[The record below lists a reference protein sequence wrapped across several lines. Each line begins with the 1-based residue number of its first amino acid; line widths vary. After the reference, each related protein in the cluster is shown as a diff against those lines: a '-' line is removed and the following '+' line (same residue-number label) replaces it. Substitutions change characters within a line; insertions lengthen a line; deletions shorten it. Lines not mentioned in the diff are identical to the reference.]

1 MRIRVAI
8 TIMIF
13 YILSS
18 VGSVIAFAEEPATE
32 PISQIVFE
40 GSIENTAGILPDS
53 MLYGLERALER
64 LQLAITSSENR
75 LATLQAKFA
84 MERASESV
92 IMTTKGSHELAEKAA
107 KEYQDTLAAATEH
120 LNKAIEASATAD
132 KALAAV
138 SKAYTNSELVLKT
151 VLEKAPESTKLK
163 WEKVLAHQDLNIEA
177 VEKFYTAK
185 VNFFAAKEEFEA
197 AKKALAAARK
207 SGKDAEI
214 LAAEVALETAE
225 LEKNRLEAIKD
236 ELEVAKEEIKQ
247 IIEDAEKALEQA
259 DQQLEKANEAMDK
272 AEEKSAKDAEKAAEK
287 AQEQLKK
294 ADEKAK
300 EEAKKAAEKVREES
314 EDEDDD
320 DDEDDKDDDDDHE
333 DDHDEDDDDDDDE
346 EGKGK

>member
-18 VGSVIAFAEEPATE
+18 VGSVIAFAEEPPTE

-40 GSIENTAGILPDS
+40 GNIENTAGILPDS

-64 LQLAITSSENR
+64 LQLAITNSENR

-84 MERASESV
+84 MERATESV
-92 IMTTKGSHELAEKAA
+92 VMTKKGSHELAEKAA
-107 KEYQDTLAAATEH
+107 KEYQETLAAATEH

-151 VLEKAPESTKLK
+151 VLGKAPESAKLK
-163 WEKVLAHQDLNIEA
+163 WEKVLAHQDLTIAAVAEFYEA
-177 VEKFYTAK
+177 KA
-185 VNFFAAKEEFEA
+185 NFFDAKEA
-197 AKKALAAARK
+197 LDVAKQNLKAARE
-207 SGKDAEI
+207 SGDATAI
-214 LAAEVALETAE
+214 LLAEDKVRLAE
-225 LEKNRLEAIKD
+225 LEKDRLEAVKD
-236 ELEVAKEEIKQ
+236 ELEVAKEEAKHL
-247 IIEDAEKALEQA
+247 IEAAEKAIEQA
-259 DQQLEKANEAMDK
+259 DHKLEKANEAMDK
-272 AEEKSAKDAEKAAEK
+272 AEEKAAKDAEKAAEK

-320 DDEDDKDDDDDHE
+320 QK
-333 DDHDEDDDDDDDE
+333 
-346 EGKGK
+346 GKGK